1 MLTTLSVIF
10 LILSIPFLVQAGR
23 NRNIF
28 SSSPSLIRLRRTISA
43 PTVPTKKNVAG
54 ARPHTKRRA
63 TEGDEAVNSVGALAN
78 EVVAEP
84 EEDEG
89 MTSDTSAESY
99 VRFGRGMTYVE
110 EKVGGG
116 VVRSSVDHDRDP
128 DTTAVGPSHTYAPR
142 R

>member
-43 PTVPTKKNVAG
+43 PTVPSKKNIAG
-54 ARPHTKRRA
+54 TRPKTKRRA
-63 TEGDEAVNSVGALAN
+63 TDGGEAVSSIGALAD

-116 VVRSSVDHDRDP
+116 LVRSSVDHDRDP
-128 DTTAVGPSHTYAPR
+128 GIAFGGPSHTYAPTR
-142 R
+142 

>member
-43 PTVPTKKNVAG
+43 PTVPTKNK
-54 ARPHTKRRA
+54 ARDRPKTKRRA
-63 TEGDEAVNSVGALAN
+63 TEGDEATDSVGVLAD

-89 MTSDTSAESY
+89 MASDTSMESY

-116 VVRSSVDHDRDP
+116 LVGSSVDHDRDP
-128 DTTAVGPSHTYAPR
+128 DITTGGPSHSYAPR

>member
-10 LILSIPFLVQAGR
+10 LILSIPFLIEAGR

-28 SSSPSLIRLRRTISA
+28 SSSPSLIRLRRTTSA
-43 PTVPTKKNVAG
+43 PTVPTKKVIAG
-54 ARPHTKRRA
+54 TRPKSKRRA
-63 TEGDEAVNSVGALAN
+63 TEGDKTVNSVGTLAD

-84 EEDEG
+84 EDDEG

-116 VVRSSVDHDRDP
+116 LVRSSVDRDP
-128 DTTAVGPSHTYAPR
+128 DITDPSHTYAPR

>member
-28 SSSPSLIRLRRTISA
+28 SSSPSLIRLRRTTSA
-43 PTVPTKKNVAG
+43 PTVPTKKYKAG
-54 ARPHTKRRA
+54 TRPKTKRRA
-63 TEGDEAVNSVGALAN
+63 TDSGEAVNSIGALAD

-116 VVRSSVDHDRDP
+116 LVRSSVDHDRHP
-128 DTTAVGPSHTYAPR
+128 GITTRGPSHTYALSR
-142 R
+142 

>member
-1 MLTTLSVIF
+1 M
-10 LILSIPFLVQAGR
+10 
-23 NRNIF
+23 
-28 SSSPSLIRLRRTISA
+28 RRTISA
-43 PTVPTKKNVAG
+43 PTIPTKKDIAG
-54 ARPHTKRRA
+54 ARPKTKRRA
-63 TEGDEAVNSVGALAN
+63 TEGSEAVNNVGGLAD

-89 MTSDTSAESY
+89 MASDTSAESY

-116 VVRSSVDHDRDP
+116 LVRSSVDHDHEP
-128 DTTAVGPSHTYAPR
+128 TGGPSHTYAPR

>member
-1 MLTTLSVIF
+1 MN
-10 LILSIPFLVQAGR
+10 SI
-23 NRNIF
+23 
-28 SSSPSLIRLRRTISA
+28 
-43 PTVPTKKNVAG
+43 
-54 ARPHTKRRA
+54 
-63 TEGDEAVNSVGALAN
+63 GALAD

-116 VVRSSVDHDRDP
+116 LVRSSVDHEP
-128 DTTAVGPSHTYAPR
+128 DITTGGSSHTYAPR